1 MTVTCNCVCLQAILT
16 VLTSQHVEV
25 HEGTVLQAVRTC
37 YNIYLASKN
46 LVYQTTAKATL
57 TQVCS
62 VRARTQPTASADDI
76 VGVAVVTQC
85 LF

>member
-1 MTVTCNCVCLQAILT
+1 MGVSRSQAILT

-37 YNIYLASKN
+37 YNIYLASRN

-57 TQVCS
+57 TQVS
-62 VRARTQPTASADDI
+62 RVLS
-76 VGVAVVTQC
+76 
-85 LF
+85 